1 MKSKAS
7 PHLNDTSVLFLIAL
21 CGTLLHVLL
30 NGQYGFHRDELD
42 IIMNARQLDWGYVAY
57 PPLTPFLARL
67 GLELFGDSMRGLR
80 LFSAIAQGVVVFL
93 AGMMA
98 REMGGKRN
106 AQVIAAIAAF
116 ISPVAL
122 TAGTL
127 IQYMAFDYLW
137 WVLVAFFTVRL
148 LASDDQ
154 RNWLGIGVGIGLGMM
169 TKFTIAFWIAGLVV
183 AVLVTPA
190 RKSLKSKWLWL
201 GAGLAL
207 LIYLPNLVWQIQHD
221 FISLDFL
228 QAIHARDIEWGR
240 SDGFLQDQ
248 LYTTTNPFTLP
259 LWVAGI
265 AACLFSSSLKR
276 FRPLVW
282 MFLVTFALF
291 LVNRGRGY
299 YTAPSYVMFLAA
311 GSVWFESWLGSRSEK
326 LRRTGLG
333 VLYGLLVVGGL
344 VGIVLIKP
352 VVPVNSPLWEITS
365 DINGEAVEMI
375 GWQDLSAQVGS
386 IYESIPES
394 EKPRTVILAGN
405 YGEAGALDLY
415 GAQYSLPPVI
425 SGADSFW
432 YRGYGDFEPE
442 TVIVVGFERGYAD
455 KFFASC
461 EKAGTVTNQYQ
472 VKNEESTHHTG
483 LYICR
488 KPSRSWSEMWQ
499 DMQWFQ

>member
-1 MKSKAS
+1 
-7 PHLNDTSVLFLIAL
+7 
-21 CGTLLHVLL
+21 
-30 NGQYGFHRDELD
+30 
-42 IIMNARQLDWGYVAY
+42 
-57 PPLTPFLARL
+57 
-67 GLELFGDSMRGLR
+67 
-80 LFSAIAQGVVVFL
+80 
-93 AGMMA
+93 
-98 REMGGKRN
+98 
-106 AQVIAAIAAF
+106 
-116 ISPVAL
+116 
-122 TAGTL
+122 
-127 IQYMAFDYLW
+127 
-137 WVLVAFFTVRL
+137 
-148 LASDDQ
+148 
-154 RNWLGIGVGIGLGMM
+154 
-169 TKFTIAFWIAGLVV
+169 
-183 AVLVTPA
+183 
-190 RKSLKSKWLWL
+190 
-201 GAGLAL
+201 
-207 LIYLPNLVWQIQHD
+207 
-221 FISLDFL
+221 
-228 QAIHARDIEWGR
+228 
-240 SDGFLQDQ
+240 
-248 LYTTTNPFTLP
+248 
-259 LWVAGI
+259 
-265 AACLFSSSLKR
+265 
-276 FRPLVW
+276 
-282 MFLVTFALF
+282 
-291 LVNRGRGY
+291 
-299 YTAPSYVMFLAA
+299 
-311 GSVWFESWLGSRSEK
+311 
-326 LRRTGLG
+326 
-333 VLYGLLVVGGL
+333 VGGL

-461 EKAGTVTNQYQ
+461 EKAGTVTNQYH